1 MRLVQAS
8 HFWVKELW
16 NWSNWVTKELVESKV
31 KKDQNDSWCW
41 CFCIGILNGKW
52 KRQLN
57 IQKCVCVCSDC
68 VCSHSVV
75 SGPLRPHGLYSVGFL
90 RPEYWSGLPFL
101 PPGDLPDSGIEP
113 TSSLALALQG
123 DSSPLSLMRSPKYLI
138 EGKLNI
144 LRLGYIYWVRK
155 QCFLFWFRA
164 YQFSSIP
171 HLSSDAWQILL
182 EK

>member
-1 MRLVQAS
+1 MTEHIVDQKRKMSLKMKLILGITILRVRRPMRLVQAS

-75 SGPLRPHGLYSVGFL
+75 SGPLRPRGLYSVGFL

-101 PPGDLPDSGIEP
+101 PPGDLPDSGIKLRDWTHIFSGSCIAGRFFTIEP
-113 TSSLALALQG
+113 
-123 DSSPLSLMRSPKYLI
+123 
-138 EGKLNI
+138 
-144 LRLGYIYWVRK
+144 
-155 QCFLFWFRA
+155 
-164 YQFSSIP
+164 
-171 HLSSDAWQILL
+171 H
-182 EK
+182 EKS